1 MPPPSGRPTPSC
13 LPHRNKGLRALPLSP
28 RCCGPRGGAC
38 ACGVEAVIAGEEV
51 SRVPCAESTGLGQSS
66 GCRLGVW
73 ASGGDPARI
82 LCSGGTRKPEFS
94 GGPGGAEPGLQGQLC
109 LKAPLWGAQYRPQ
122 PLGVQ
127 WPPAQRLHSQ
137 ARVHGGGCLLGL
149 SPGCRHTVLR
159 PAGCSLPGAGS
170 SLCGVGP
177 ALGLGG
183 SVASHRN
190 KGCTPSTPAALP
202 CPRLLQEA
210 ELVLE
215 AGSSYKHF

>member
-1 MPPPSGRPTPSC
+1 MGSLGVR
-13 LPHRNKGLRALPLSP
+13 G
-28 RCCGPRGGAC
+28 CGF
-38 ACGVEAVIAGEEV
+38 
-51 SRVPCAESTGLGQSS
+51 RVPYAESTGLGQSS

-73 ASGGDPARI
+73 ALGGDPARI
-82 LCSGGTRKPEFS
+82 LCSGATRMPS
-94 GGPGGAEPGLQGQLC
+94 SPGGRVVLNPGLQGQLC
-109 LKAPLWGAQYRPQ
+109 LKAPLWGAQCQPQ
-122 PLGVQ
+122 PPEAQ
-127 WPPAQRLHSQ
+127 WPRAQRLHSQ
-137 ARVHGGGCLLGL
+137 AQVHGGGCLWALT
-149 SPGCRHTVLR
+149 PGCRHTVLR
-159 PAGCSLPGAGS
+159 PAGCSLLGTGS
-170 SLCGVGP
+170 SLCGVSS